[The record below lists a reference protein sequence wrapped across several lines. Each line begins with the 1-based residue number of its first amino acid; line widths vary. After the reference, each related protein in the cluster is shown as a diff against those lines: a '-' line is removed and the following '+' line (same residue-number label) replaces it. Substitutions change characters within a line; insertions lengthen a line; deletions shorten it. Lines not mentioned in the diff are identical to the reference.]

1 MARLDGYVQWLDSSL
16 RSSLSGIDGTVADA
30 AEIDYPVDVYNA
42 SGMKVR
48 RVLSAD
54 ELHSLPAGLYIAAGK
69 KFLIGAK

>member
-16 RSSLSGIDGTVADA
+16 RSSLSGIDAPAADA
-30 AEIDYPVDVYNA
+30 AQITYPADVYNA

-48 RVLSAD
+48 RVLSPD
-54 ELHSLPAGLYIAAGK
+54 DLHSLPAGLYIAAGK